1 MMADIT
7 VASSG
12 LSGQLMGATA
22 GTMDIVIPFTAE
34 IFLID
39 TYIAGLAYYEAAEI
53 LAVEGEPP
61 ALALRREPGN
71 PYDALAIEVLT
82 ADRQKLGYVP
92 RKINPILARLMDAG
106 KMLGAV
112 ITRMH
117 PTGHGRVGE
126 VDIHIFLKEV

>member
-1 MMADIT
+1 MADIA
-7 VASSG
+7 VAFSG

-22 GTMDIVIPFTAE
+22 GTVEIAIPFTAE

-39 TYIAGLAYYEAAEI
+39 THIAGLAYYAAAEA
-53 LAVEGEPP
+53 LTVEGEPP
-61 ALALRREPGN
+61 ALTLRREPGN

-82 ADRQKLGYVP
+82 ADGKKLGYVP

-112 ITRMH
+112 VTRVH
-117 PTGHGRVGE
+117 QGAHGTVGE
-126 VDIHIFLKEV
+126 VAIHIFLKEA